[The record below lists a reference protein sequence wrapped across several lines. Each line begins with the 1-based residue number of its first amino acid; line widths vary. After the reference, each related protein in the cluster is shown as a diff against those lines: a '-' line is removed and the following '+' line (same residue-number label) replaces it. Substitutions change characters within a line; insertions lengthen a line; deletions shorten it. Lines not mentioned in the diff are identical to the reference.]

1 MLQADFKD
9 QVRQLTPIER
19 DELVALLAAM
29 AIDEDPDLQED
40 LARKI
45 DDSTP
50 GNWVGLDELRLMA
63 AKL

>member
-1 MLQADFKD
+1 MLQAEFKD
-9 QVRQLTPIER
+9 QVRQLTPPER

-29 AIDEDPDLQED
+29 AIDEDPDLQAD

-45 DDSTP
+45 DDNTP
-50 GNWVGLDELRLMA
+50 GSWVSLDELRLMA